1 MTNCDEKLSAADL
14 KKLGAKAKKGKNA
27 LLMKRVNLAKV
38 FAKMRKKKS

>member
-1 MTNCDEKLSAADL
+1 MYLEQKNL